1 MQVDASTVRRPS
13 LDDVFLELTG
23 HPAEACRPTTRR
35 RHERERAER
44 PGAQRQS
51 GRRDARRRHDR
62 PARTSAPGASRGV
75 ALQPPH
81 ESRAS
86 RLRWQAKDAVVITRR
101 GLQRIR
107 HEPMQLSD
115 VTFQPV
121 IFVLLFA
128 YVFGSAISI
137 GGGGNYREFLVA
149 GLFGMI
155 IAQTAPGTTV
165 GLSTDMNTGVIDR
178 FRSLPMSRSAV
189 LVGRTLSDLCTN
201 MIAVVVVGVTGY
213 LVGWSINNGIARHVG
228 RGRTA
233 AAVRVRDELGRC
245 VPRHGHDERRGR
257 AGHRVHDLPAADLR
271 LQHVRPHDGMP
282 SWLRTIAN
290 WNPISAIAAACREL
304 FGNPNPSAH
313 IQVWPMQHPELASLL
328 WSLLFLA
335 IFAPLGVRLYRRR
348 ATI

>member
-1 MQVDASTVRRPS
+1 MTVETMNAGADAPVA
-13 LDDVFLELTG
+13 G
-23 HPAEACRPTTRR
+23 
-35 RHERERAER
+35 REPLA
-44 PGAQRQS
+44 GA
-51 GRRDARRRHDR
+51 
-62 PARTSAPGASRGV
+62 

-81 ESRAS
+81 EPALT
-86 RLRWQAKDAVVITRR
+86 RLRWAAKDAIVITRR

-137 GGGGNYREFLVA
+137 GQGNNYREFLVA

-201 MIAVVVVGVTGY
+201 MLAVVVVGVTGY
-213 LVGWSINNGIARHVG
+213 AVGWSINGSALD
-228 RGRTA
+228 A
-233 AAVRVRDELGRC
+233 LAAVGLLLLFALAMSWAGACLGMVMKNVEAAQATAFMIFLPLTFISNAF
-245 VPRHGHDERRGR
+245 VPTDHMPPFLR
-257 AGHRVHDLPAADLR
+257 A
-271 LQHVRPHDGMP
+271 
-282 SWLRTIAN
+282 IAN
-290 WNPISAIAAACREL
+290 WNPISAIAAACRDL
-304 FGNPNPSAH
+304 FGNPNPSAR
-313 IQVWPMQHPELASLL
+313 IDVWPMQHPVLASLL

-348 ATI
+348 AAV